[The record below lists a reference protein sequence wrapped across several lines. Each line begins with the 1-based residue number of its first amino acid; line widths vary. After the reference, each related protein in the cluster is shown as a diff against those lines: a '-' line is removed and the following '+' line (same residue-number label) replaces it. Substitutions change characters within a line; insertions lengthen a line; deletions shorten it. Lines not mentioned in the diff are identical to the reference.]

1 MLWTLSCGEIVPY
14 YMWVEL
20 CRRWVHDDFFF
31 FLYVFPSN
39 LIFILWFWWVWE
51 EGFDCAHLFNKTG
64 VSQDKI
70 RFSHQVHFTFTFL
83 FSFCSYFGNALIQHC
98 YFMKSLYDYKTAA
111 KKHFNKK
118 CFIACLLCKFKT
130 IKKQPSETS
139 WSTWKNIH
147 NNYIHSNKV
156 LWALLYIWNNC
167 HQPTIWIYVM
177 NLTVILF
184 SFFFFSFFH
193 FCHLWSIVELK
204 IFLLNYFLKAKLKQY
219 PFRDSISCIM
229 KHQWCVHYSILS
241 PFQL

>member
-1 MLWTLSCGEIVPY
+1 MDTKLWGNSALLYVGWAMQKMSA
-14 YMWVEL
+14 WWL
-20 CRRWVHDDFFF
+20 FF